1 MKSLRDPLYQP
12 LAREFRTLRSVEE
25 LVDWLNRMKFELGD
39 EATDPLT
46 LQQVTAYAYGKRMRA
61 YKRFEIPKRS
71 GGMRQIDAPN
81 GRLSA
86 IQHCLNTAFQ
96 QLYDPTP
103 QAIGF
108 VPGRNVADNAA
119 LHVGRKYL
127 LNVDLKDFFPSISE
141 GRVYAVLQLAPLN
154 LAPKVASVV
163 AGLCCRREWVPDAP
177 DSDRGHW
184 HGSLPQGAP
193 TSPILTNYVCRQ
205 IDRQLAR
212 LARRFGVCYSRYAD
226 DMSFSANRACFKPS
240 GQFMTALREII
251 ERNAFT
257 INEAKV
263 RVQEAA
269 YRQEVTGLVVNTKVN
284 VPKRYVR
291 QIRVGLYFW
300 EHYGEERAARL
311 FGDYRG
317 VPCKSLWAVLGGKLQ
332 YMRMVKG
339 SDDPTYAKLAARF
352 AALTRRGGGSGAE
365 GDGDPI
371 LEMLA
376 RLEAAGLDGAMG
388 IDWPQ
393 PAVPAPKGGSKGER
407 RGRREGVPFRREAYK
422 VIATF
427 TLPETEAEQH
437 QE

>member
-25 LVDWLNRMKFELGD
+25 LVGWLNRMKFELGD

-46 LQQVTAYAYGKRMRA
+46 QQQVTAYAYGKRMHA

-71 GGMRQIDAPN
+71 GGMRQIDAPG

-108 VPGRNVADNAA
+108 VPGRNVADNAV

-205 IDRQLAR
+205 LDRQLAR

-226 DMSFSANRACFKPS
+226 DMSFSANRACFNPS
-240 GQFMTALREII
+240 GQFMTSLREII

-269 YRQEVTGLVVNTKVN
+269 YR
-284 VPKRYVR
+284 
-291 QIRVGLYFW
+291 
-300 EHYGEERAARL
+300 
-311 FGDYRG
+311 
-317 VPCKSLWAVLGGKLQ
+317 
-332 YMRMVKG
+332 
-339 SDDPTYAKLAARF
+339 
-352 AALTRRGGGSGAE
+352 
-365 GDGDPI
+365 
-371 LEMLA
+371 
-376 RLEAAGLDGAMG
+376 
-388 IDWPQ
+388 
-393 PAVPAPKGGSKGER
+393 
-407 RGRREGVPFRREAYK
+407 
-422 VIATF
+422 
-427 TLPETEAEQH
+427 
-437 QE
+437 